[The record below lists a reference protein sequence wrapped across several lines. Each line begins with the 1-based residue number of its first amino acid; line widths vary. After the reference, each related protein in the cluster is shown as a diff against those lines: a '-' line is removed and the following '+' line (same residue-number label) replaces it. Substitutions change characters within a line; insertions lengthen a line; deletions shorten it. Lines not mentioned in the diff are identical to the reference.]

1 MPEKINKK
9 KEIKTNSDVYE
20 IYLGTFNDDVFTW
33 YSIKKF
39 KDATQAYKEF
49 KKYVNTQLKYT
60 DEELKKVWDTGR
72 LDIELR
78 QGNKLLNWVGIY
90 SREVKNLSEK
100 EEKEAESGKVKKDS
114 VSEFEKYSP
123 SEVFKK
129 YFYDPNKL
137 THDSDDEYYCC
148 CDKIQFFINSPK
160 GNRIPSNEYNFF
172 DCLQNLGLS
181 LEEDLSVYSDSE
193 EECRSVLSK
202 VGKFIVDYYLPQNNF
217 MFKDVDLSY
226 GDTVAI
232 KFIKPAVL
240 DSDLD
245 PIKVFKPDMRI
256 NYKKPYGKDEDLWYK
271 TTGETFEQSYNK
283 YNNY

>member
-9 KEIKTNSDVYE
+9 KEIKTNSDVFE

-114 VSEFEKYSP
+114 VSP
-123 SEVFKK
+123 SEIFKK
-129 YFYDPNKL
+129 YFYDCDAM
-137 THDSDDEYYCC
+137 THDSDDEFFACA
-148 CDKIQFFINSPK
+148 DKIQFFINSPK
-160 GNRIPSNEYNFF
+160 GNKVPSNEYNFLSII
-172 DCLQNLGLS
+172 DELGLDLEDNLS
-181 LEEDLSVYSDSE
+181 LYSSDEDSV
-193 EECRSVLSK
+193 RKILGK
-202 VGKFIVDYYLPQNNF
+202 VGKFIVDWYLPQHGF
-217 MFKDVDLSY
+217 KFKDIDLSF

-232 KFIKPAVL
+232 KFIKPCVL
-240 DSDLD
+240 NKNLT
-245 PIKVFKPDMRI
+245 PIKIFKPDMRI
-256 NYKKPYGKDEDLWYK
+256 NYKKPYGSDEDLWYK

-283 YNNY
+283 YHNEH

>member
-1 MPEKINKK
+1 MPN
-9 KEIKTNSDVYE
+9 
-20 IYLGTFNDDVFTW
+20 
-33 YSIKKF
+33 
-39 KDATQAYKEF
+39 ATEAYKEF

-114 VSEFEKYSP
+114 VTP

-129 YFYDPNKL
+129 YFYNPNEL
-137 THDSDDEYYCC
+137 THDSDDESYACAE
-148 CDKIQFFINSPK
+148 KIQFFVNTPK
-160 GNRIPSNEYNFF
+160 GSREPSNEYSFLSIL
-172 DCLQNLGLS
+172 DDLGLDLEDNLS
-181 LEEDLSVYSDSE
+181 IYSDNEEDV
-193 EECRSVLSK
+193 RSVLSK
-202 VGKFIVDYYLPQNNF
+202 VGKFIVDYYLPQHDF
-217 MFKDVDLSY
+217 KFKDVDLSF

-232 KFIKPAVL
+232 KFIKPCILNENLIPTV
-240 DSDLD
+240 
-245 PIKVFKPDMRI
+245 IFKPDMRI
-256 NYKKPYGKDEDLWYK
+256 NYKKPYGSDEDLWFK

-283 YNNY
+283 YHNEY